1 MIRSFTLKAF
11 LLPILLLSSIVG
23 VVGQDPVSVF
33 IKPDSSSYQV
43 TTLPANDP
51 QLSTAAELPYNASQA
66 NLWKWVELNQTFEGH
81 VRKSY
86 VTKGLTIQVGAPV
99 YFVPGNE
106 DAFLTIL
113 EDSADA
119 EVIEAAGDWVKIMI
133 NTSVPVYFETSTT
146 ASAPVTAVTLP
157 AEPVAAIAEE
167 QPLEIESAVAE
178 DNYIDEEPADLA
190 STNTY
195 PGEPIDRILEGKLV
209 AYKSGFPNPFK
220 KPTYKWQIL
229 NRGKKRIAFIDPR
242 NLIVGRPIESYA
254 GKNVSLSGSIYRI
267 NNNRDLVIVANQLI
281 LQ

>member
-1 MIRSFTLKAF
+1 MIRSFTLKTV

-23 VVGQDPVSVF
+23 VAGQDTVSVF

-51 QLSTAAELPYNASQA
+51 QLSEAAEMPYDASQA
-66 NLWKWVELNQTFEGH
+66 NVWKWVELNQTFEGH

-86 VTKGLTIQVGAPV
+86 VTKGLSIQVGAPV
-99 YFVPGNE
+99 YFVPGDE

-119 EVIEAAGDWVKIMI
+119 EVIEVTGDWVKISI
-133 NTSVPVYFETSTT
+133 DTSVPVYFESSTA
-146 ASAPVTAVTLP
+146 ASAPMTAVTLP
-157 AEPVAAIAEE
+157 AEPVAAPAEE
-167 QPLEIESAVAE
+167 PLDIESAVAE
-178 DNYIDEEPADLA
+178 DTFMAEEPVDLG
-190 STNTY
+190 STNAY
-195 PGEPIDRILEGKLV
+195 PSEPIDRILEGKLV
-209 AYKSGFPNPFK
+209 AYKGGFPNPFK

-242 NLIVGRPIESYA
+242 NLIVDRPLESYV